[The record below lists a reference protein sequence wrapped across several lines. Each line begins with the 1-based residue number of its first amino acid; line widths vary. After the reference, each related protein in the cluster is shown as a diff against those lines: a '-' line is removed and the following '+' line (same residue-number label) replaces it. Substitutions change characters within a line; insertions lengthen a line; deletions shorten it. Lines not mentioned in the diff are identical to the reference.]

1 MMNEELEGKISD
13 ELTISGMV
21 RDFLLRTDMDAHLAE
36 ICCKVMEEEK
46 NGGVCLPVTADEISL
61 LKASPLV
68 KDASKPEAEN
78 DDCKLFVLAHG
89 RLYTRRNWRYE
100 QSVKRRIEEM
110 AMTPFVGNID
120 IPTNSAFEG
129 LKERQRE
136 AIRQMGSHQFSIM
149 TGGPGTGKTYTI
161 ARAVKLIQEQKPGL
175 TLGLAAP
182 TGKAKA
188 RMKEAMLQ
196 EAKAL
201 ELEKVPD
208 AQTLHSLLKPNYDFV
223 TFKHNHD
230 NHLDLDWLIVDEASM
245 ISLSMMAKLLDALK
259 PTCGL
264 TLVGDAC
271 QLSSVEPGK
280 VFGDLCRMRVVNEC
294 GCKCELIESNRF
306 QAGGE
311 IATLADFIN
320 SGDSDN
326 ALKCLKN
333 PQNKLVEY
341 ICLNQVENKM
351 TRFRQ
356 IIEEGFEE
364 FCRQDTPEGALSE
377 LNNCRV
383 LCAVRK
389 GRFGCEMLNTTV
401 QSKLRKLNPRCPIPM
416 MITRNDGRLGVS
428 NGDVGVIMPQQGEEL
443 YLPDKEKPIPLT
455 LLPNREMAFAST
467 IHKAQGSEFNYVI
480 IVLPPINELEEDAP
494 VNSLLTRE
502 LLYTALTRTKPIIK
516 NGISIGKVYIIADD
530 ESIRKCCENETIR
543 NTGLLADDDI
553 ATT

>member
-1 MMNEELEGKISD
+1 MIDDLDEKQNNELAISR
-13 ELTISGMV
+13 MV
-21 RDFLLRTDMDAHLAE
+21 RVFLQRAGMDERLAE
-36 ICCKVMEEEK
+36 TCGKVMEEER
-46 NGGVCLPVTADEISL
+46 NGGVCLPVSPEDAAL
-61 LKASPLV
+61 LKACPLV
-68 KDASKPEAEN
+68 RDASQPKSET
-78 DDCKLFVLAHG
+78 DDDKLFVLAHG
-89 RLYTRRNWRYE
+89 RLYTRRNWCYE

-110 AMTPFVGNID
+110 ARTPFAGDID
-120 IPTNSAFEG
+120 IPADGAFEG

-136 AIRQMGSHQFSIM
+136 AIRKMGSHQFSIL

-182 TGKAKA
+182 TGKATA
-188 RMKEAMLQ
+188 RMKEAMLL
-196 EAKAL
+196 EAQTLGL
-201 ELEKVPD
+201 EIVPETK
-208 AQTLHSLLKPNYDFV
+208 TLHSLLEPNYDFV

-230 NHLDLDWLIVDEASM
+230 NHLELDWLIVDEASM

-271 QLSSVEPGK
+271 QLSSVEPGQ

-306 QAGGE
+306 QTGGE
-311 IATLADFIN
+311 IATLANFIN
-320 SGDSDN
+320 SGDSEN

-341 ICLNQVENKM
+341 ICLNQGEKM
-351 TRFRQ
+351 MPRLSQ
-356 IIEEGFEE
+356 IIEEDFEE
-364 FCRQDTPEGALSE
+364 FSKQDTQAGALSE
-377 LNNCRV
+377 LNRCRV
-383 LCAVRK
+383 LCAVRQ
-389 GRFGCEMLNTTV
+389 GAFGCEKLNTTV
-401 QSKLRKLNPRCPIPM
+401 QNKLRKLYPNCPIPI

-428 NGDVGVIMPQQGEEL
+428 NGDVGVIMPDDSGRL
-443 YLPDKEKPIPLT
+443 YLPDKEEPISLA
-455 LLPNREMAFAST
+455 LLPNREKAFAST

-480 IVLPPINELEEDAP
+480 IVLPPVNEQEDAP

-502 LLYTALTRTKPIIK
+502 LLYTALTRTKPIDK
-516 NGISIGKVYIIADD
+516 DGLSIGKAYIIATD
-530 ESIRKCCENETIR
+530 ESIIRCCENETIR

-553 ATT
+553 SAT